1 MVSSTQGDH
10 FFCPQAMFLRRIL
23 PNFLVDATPSP
34 MQKEAVGMLQF
45 SSQINGEDALMVKL
59 FRDGTVV
66 REGGGGLPAVGIMGQ
81 YRATHNRLF
90 EQMLNL
96 IPTEIL
102 EKPIVWQQPDNRLP
116 VDYKVLAYA
125 GNKNQGIGLQ
135 AEWAG
140 IAGLRVVFD
149 LHNPPPN
156 ALVSLAD
163 KLINAARSVTT
174 SQYFDIMVE
183 AVYRHHSN
191 ALPDNT
197 LIDVYEDSPE
207 WLQKAMGR
215 YAVQMATVSAK
226 MKLEEL
232 PKGKLY
238 TDRQGKLHLLNFHV
252 QDSKVSVRFDP
263 A

>member
-1 MVSSTQGDH
+1 
-10 FFCPQAMFLRRIL
+10 
-23 PNFLVDATPSP
+23 

-66 REGGGGLPAVGIMGQ
+66 REGGGGLPPVGVMGQ
-81 YRATHNRLF
+81 YRGNNNRMF

-96 IPTEIL
+96 IPNELL
-102 EKPIVWQQPDNRLP
+102 EKPVVWQQPDNSLP
-116 VDYKVLAYA
+116 VDYKVLCYG

-140 IAGLRVVFD
+140 ITGLRVVFD
-149 LHNPPPN
+149 LNNPPPN

-163 KLINAARSVTT
+163 KLINAARYITT
-174 SQYFDIMVE
+174 SQYFDFMIE
-183 AVYRHHSN
+183 AVYRQHSN

-197 LIDVYEDSPE
+197 LIDVYEDSPD

-215 YAVQMATVSAK
+215 YAVQMSTVSAK
-226 MKLEEL
+226 LKMEDL

-238 TDRQGKLHLLNFHV
+238 TDTFGKRHLLNL
-252 QDSKVSVRFDP
+252 QLKDSKVSIRFDP

>member
-1 MVSSTQGDH
+1 MK
-10 FFCPQAMFLRRIL
+10 
-23 PNFLVDATPSP
+23 
-34 MQKEAVGMLQF
+34 KEAVGMIQF

-81 YRATHNRLF
+81 YRASNNRIF

-102 EKPIVWQQPDNRLP
+102 EKPIVWQQPDNSLP
-116 VDYKVLAYA
+116 VDYKVLCYA
-125 GNKNQGIGLQ
+125 GNKNQGIGLK

-140 IAGLRVVFD
+140 ISGLRVVFD
-149 LHNPPPN
+149 LNNPPPN

-163 KLINAARSVTT
+163 KLINAARITTT
-174 SQYFDIMVE
+174 SQYFDFVVE

-207 WLQKAMGR
+207 WLQKAIGR
-215 YAVQMATVSAK
+215 YAVQLSTISAK
-226 MKLEEL
+226 LKLDDL
-232 PKGKLY
+232 PRGKLY
-238 TDRQGKLHLLNFHV
+238 TDRLGKMFLLNFTV
-252 QDSKVSVRFDP
+252 QDSKVAVRFDP